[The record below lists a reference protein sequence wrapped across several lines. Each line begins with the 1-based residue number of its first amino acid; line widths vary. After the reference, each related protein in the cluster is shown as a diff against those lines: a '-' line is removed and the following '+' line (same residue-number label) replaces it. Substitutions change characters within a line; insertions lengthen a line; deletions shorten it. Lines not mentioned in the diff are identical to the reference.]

1 MNVELF
7 KKEFLPRFISSGE
20 EKFYKSLL
28 LISLNKLVMIEK
40 GTYRGTLPHFELLDY
55 YEQLIILYKREG
67 EEIYLRVA
75 KTFRRAAHKIYRI
88 MLKKKMCPLNTK
100 FLNVV

>member
-7 KKEFLPRFISSGE
+7 KKEFLPRFVSSGE

-40 GTYRGTLPHFELLDY
+40 GTYKGILPNIELLEY
-55 YEQLIILYKREG
+55 YEQLIILYRREG
-67 EEIYLRVA
+67 DDIYLKIA
-75 KTFRRAAHKIYRI
+75 KTFRKAAHKIYRV
-88 MLKKKMCPLNTK
+88 MLKKKMSPINPK